1 MLYRQIN
8 DCAAHFNSANTYGSS
23 LSGLAELWKVN
34 GIMKCIAAKVLLTIQ
49 DLQSSWCLLIATW
62 FLKLIFLVI
71 KDPNLQSVIF
81 EGLVGLSMKT
91 RLMT

>member
-8 DCAAHFNSANTYGSS
+8 DCAAHFNSASTYGSS

-62 FLKLIFLVI
+62 FLKLIFWLSRI
-71 KDPNLQSVIF
+71 QISCSVATPVSDI
-81 EGLVGLSMKT
+81 
-91 RLMT
+91 

>member
-8 DCAAHFNSANTYGSS
+8 DCAAHFNSASSYGSS